1 MTSQA
6 PPRTA
11 YPWFLASSSLW
22 MAGMSLQGFLF
33 TWLLVGSL
41 EVPADEVGF
50 ARSLAEF
57 PPLAVLLLGGI
68 LGDRT
73 NARSYLMTMH
83 LLMSVPPLLV
93 AMIFGLG
100 LLGYWWVV
108 AFGVLMA
115 GIQSLSDPARQAT
128 LSRVARMDVQRAVT
142 VMTVCTSLVGLAGLY
157 LGGQMENLGLVTV
170 LLIQSFLFLA
180 GLGAAG
186 RLPSLPVSV
195 AVQRPGLASGFKA
208 IMRIALI
215 RDVIALNLLSSL
227 FNAGAY
233 VIAIPYIVK
242 EVYLG
247 GAETLATAMI
257 VFTTGAIG
265 SNLVL
270 LYFMPLKHPGRI
282 YLGMQLT
289 RLAILVLIWMQPAPW
304 LFPRRPGRLGRAH
317 GDRHHPGAH
326 HGPGAGSAS
335 GTRPD
340 TVHITA
346 QLHGIRTGERHSARP
361 GHRALRPPD
370 RPGAGHGHFGC
381 ALRTGHIAVPA
392 CGTTRHR
399 PRPAPSTN
407 LRPEPALAWRAGV
420 ERGWRR
426 VGSLKGIRQSMQSA
440 RSRQASRGFP
450 YRFPPPEHTGP
461 IRRSFFFAMRF
472 GRPSFSKYSR
482 NTGSRKSSLTLL
494 S

>member
-1 MTSQA
+1 
-6 PPRTA
+6 
-11 YPWFLASSSLW
+11 
-22 MAGMSLQGFLF
+22 MSLQGFLF

-208 IMRIALI
+208 VMRIALI

-304 LFPRRPGRLGRAH
+304 LFHAALVGWGVHMGIGTTLVRTTVQELAPLQERAQILSILLLSFMVSAPVSAILLGQVIERYDPLTALVPGMVISVALFVLGI
-317 GDRHHPGAH
+317 
-326 HGPGAGSAS
+326 SC
-335 GTRPD
+335 
-340 TVHITA
+340 
-346 QLHGIRTGERHSARP
+346 TGLWHYQAPAAARP
-361 GHRALRPPD
+361 VD
-370 RPGAGHGHFGC
+370 
-381 ALRTGHIAVPA
+381 
-392 CGTTRHR
+392 
-399 PRPAPSTN
+399 
-407 LRPEPALAWRAGV
+407 
-420 ERGWRR
+420 
-426 VGSLKGIRQSMQSA
+426 
-440 RSRQASRGFP
+440 
-450 YRFPPPEHTGP
+450 
-461 IRRSFFFAMRF
+461 
-472 GRPSFSKYSR
+472 
-482 NTGSRKSSLTLL
+482 
-494 S
+494 